1 MSNTFEF
8 EFELGGVVVIDCS
21 VGVRFGTVVRDSLKV
36 EFCGETFDVEGLVI
50 DYEGEFLPLSDYLY
64 GFAKQEIR
72 EAKKGNP
79 SGVKLELY

>member
-8 EFELGGVVVIDCS
+8 DFVLGGVVVIDCS
-21 VGVRFGTVVRDSLKV
+21 VGVRFGNIVRNSLKV
-36 EFCGETFDVEGLVI
+36 EFCGETFDIEGIVI
-50 DYEGEFLPLSDYLY
+50 DYEAEFLPLSDYLY

-79 SGVKLELY
+79 SGVKLELF